1 MKFKELKVG
10 DTNVELLALVVDCK
24 VKQTVNGTPYY
35 GLTISDGEDNADA
48 RIWSVSLASNLASG
62 EIENGNIYKITVKV
76 NDYAGKNQII
86 INKIEDVDLSTIDV
100 TTFFKTAPVDIQI
113 IKDKIYD
120 KINGIKNPIIKKIVE
135 DLLLPRM
142 DGFLMHQA
150 AVVMHHNYL
159 GGLAYHVYSMLNISE
174 KVLENYPALNPDLLT
189 AGILIHDLGKMEEI
203 TSDKSP
209 SYSKEGNLL
218 GHIVIGL
225 RLLDEVVR
233 ANGFS
238 GTEEALA
245 LEHMIIAHHGELEYG
260 SPKEP
265 LIMEAH
271 ALYLIDYMDAKL
283 AGANDFVAKTP
294 KGSSTSP
301 IPSLGKKVLYVPK
314 IK

>member
-10 DTNVELLALVVDCK
+10 DTNIEILALVIDCK

-35 GLTISDGEDNADA
+35 GLTISDGEDTADA
-48 RIWSVSLASNLASG
+48 RIWSVSLASNLAHG
-62 EIENGNIYKITVKV
+62 EIENGNIYRLTVKV

-86 INKIEDVDLSTIDV
+86 INKIEDVDTSSIDV
-100 TTFFKTAPVDIQI
+100 SAFFKSAPVDIQI
-113 IKDKIYD
+113 IKDKIHD
-120 KINGIKNPIIKKIVE
+120 KIDSINNETIKKIVE

-142 DGFLMHQA
+142 DDFLTHQA
-150 AVVMHHNYL
+150 AVTMHHNYL

-189 AGILIHDLGKMEEI
+189 AGILIHDVGKMEEI
-203 TSDKSP
+203 TNAKAP

-233 ANGFS
+233 NNGFT
-238 GTEEALA
+238 GTDEALA
-245 LEHMIIAHHGELEYG
+245 LEHMMIAHHGELEYG

-283 AGANDFVAKTP
+283 AGANDYVAKTP
-294 KGSSTSP
+294 KGGSTNP
-301 IPSLGKKVLYVPK
+301 IPSLGKKVLYVPR